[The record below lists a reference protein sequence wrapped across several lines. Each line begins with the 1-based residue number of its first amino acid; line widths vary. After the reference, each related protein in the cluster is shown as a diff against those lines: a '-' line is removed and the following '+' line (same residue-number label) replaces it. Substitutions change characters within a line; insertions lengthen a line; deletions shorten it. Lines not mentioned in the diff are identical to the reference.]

1 MKRWLAFCLI
11 AVMMLA
17 GIQVFAA
24 ESEDSL
30 LQTAEVY
37 LKTVAAKEMQEQY
50 GKTGELILSAP
61 MECYEMT
68 AGYSLWEA
76 YIGHS
81 LSPGYGADEMRV
93 FIVSCD
99 GEPMMLMVLRRQEN
113 GIWMLD
119 AFGQKADPVLD
130 AAERLRQQTSD
141 REEIAYL
148 LIGEQLYPFTP
159 NRYNGYLAVPHMPES
174 QMVYSTRDILID
186 YYDKTK
192 EWLANHPLYQK
203 FGGSV
208 ALEYPIIPSRHYPVW
223 PFWLGVIGIPVTVIA
238 LGVGAVILIRRKKH
252 AK

>member
-1 MKRWLAFCLI
+1 MKRWWILPLVFVWMAF
-11 AVMMLA
+11 
-17 GIQVFAA
+17 GIPGFTA
-24 ESEDSL
+24 ESDDTL
-30 LQTAEVY
+30 QQTAEIY
-37 LKTVAAKEMQEQY
+37 LNTVAAKTIEEQC
-50 GKTGELILSAP
+50 GKNGKLTLSAP

-68 AGYSLWEA
+68 AGYSLWKA
-76 YIGHS
+76 YTGHS
-81 LSPGYGADEMRV
+81 LSPGYGADEIRV

-99 GEPMMLMVLRRQEN
+99 GEPMMLMVLRRQES

-130 AAERLRQQTSD
+130 AAETLRQQTSD

-148 LIGEQLYPFTP
+148 LIGKQLYPFTP

-174 QMVYSTRDILID
+174 RMVYSTRDILID

-192 EWLANHPLYQK
+192 EWLANNPLYQK

-208 ALEYPIIPSRHYPVW
+208 ALEYPIVPSRHYPVW
-223 PFWLGVIGIPVTVIA
+223 PFWLAVIGIPAAVVA
-238 LGVGAVILIRRKKH
+238 LGVGTVILVRKRKH